1 MASSSSCGWC
11 LTVPSLYRI
20 GNHAEAEEHRQ
31 WHEEPAGGTRGG
43 GGGVQRVQTSSTFNL
58 QHAMR
63 ALQRSVQLLHCSINC
78 AEKGRECVF
87 VRKMRSYQ
95 SGQRGA
101 EIAR

>member
-1 MASSSSCGWC
+1 MTSSSSCGWC

-31 WHEEPAGGTRGG
+31 WHEEPAGGTRGRG
-43 GGGVQRVQTSSTFNL
+43 GAFSACRQVQRSTFNTQCAPSSGL
-58 QHAMR
+58 CNYCIV
-63 ALQRSVQLLHCSINC
+63 RST
-78 AEKGRECVF
+78 APKKGENCVF
-87 VRKMRSYQ
+87 LRKMRSYQ